1 MQFSVLMSVYEKEKP
16 NFLKSAIDSILNQS
30 IKPDEIV
37 IVKDGKLTKELDNII
52 NSYAEQNPNLFNI
65 VELLENKGLGTALAI
80 GVEQCK
86 NEIIARMDTDDICVY
101 NRFEKQ
107 LEIFK
112 NNPNIAMVGSCID
125 EFEGDIINKIS
136 VRTVPENNQDI
147 ISYAKTRNPFNHM
160 TVMYKK
166 SKVIKAGNYK
176 PFLWN
181 EDYYLWVRMI
191 VDKNEFYNIQ
201 ESLVYVR
208 AGNEMFE
215 RRGSFEYA
223 KQDLRLQ
230 KEFYKLGFIN
240 KSQAI
245 SNSIKRSVVRVIP
258 NKLRKLIY
266 LKLLRN

>member
-16 NFLKSAIDSILNQS
+16 DFLKSAIDSILNQS

-37 IVKDGKLTKELDNII
+37 IVKDGKLTKELDNVID
-52 NSYAEQNPNLFNI
+52 SYIEQNPNLFNI

-107 LEIFK
+107 LEIFR
-112 NNPNIAMVGSCID
+112 NNPNIALVGSCID

-166 SKVIKAGNYK
+166 SEVIKAGNYK

-201 ESLVYVR
+201 ESLVQAR

-223 KQDLRLQ
+223 KQDIKLQ
-230 KEFYKLGFIN
+230 IEFYKLGFIN